1 MSDAQAPAGWFP
13 DPEDAAQLR
22 YWDGAAWTDH
32 RHPADPAAAAAA
44 TAVPVADTVT
54 PDAATP
60 DAATP
65 EAPTPDIP
73 VAPIAAAE
81 TPQFAYA
88 PSANVP
94 PTAPGVVP
102 AYGAPGA
109 VAPAQNVPAL
119 IGLILAIV
127 GTVLGLVLGVFVLI
141 GIAGGVVSIV
151 GMVQANKM
159 RAAGL
164 PGDRR
169 GLALAGIIVG
179 FGGLLLNL
187 VIGGLVAVYYASMY
201 SF

>member
-13 DPEDAAQLR
+13 DPEDATQLR

-44 TAVPVADTVT
+44 SAVPVADTAASE
-54 PDAATP
+54 AATP
-60 DAATP
+60 VIA
-65 EAPTPDIP
+65 TPDIP
-73 VAPIAAAE
+73 VAPAAAAE
-81 TPQFAYA
+81 APQYAYA
-88 PSANVP
+88 PTGTVP

-127 GTVLGLVLGVFVLI
+127 GTVLGLVLGAFVLL

-179 FGGLLLNL
+179 FGGLVLNL
-187 VIGGLVAVYYASMY
+187 VIGGLVAVYYASTY